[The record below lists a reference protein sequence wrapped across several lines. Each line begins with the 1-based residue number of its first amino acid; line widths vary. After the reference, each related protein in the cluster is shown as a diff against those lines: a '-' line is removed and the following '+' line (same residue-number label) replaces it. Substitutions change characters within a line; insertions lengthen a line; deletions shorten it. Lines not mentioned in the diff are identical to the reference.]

1 MLAIVKYRVDLY
13 FIQSCR
19 TVIPLGSGHSHVH
32 LLLEKIFSL
41 KPQGVK
47 TNISAAFDKLIQI
60 KKRNVAVFVI
70 TDGIDENMGTVLKK
84 ASFRYEIVLI
94 RSGDPMERH
103 IPFRGF
109 LPVKDIETGQEAI
122 IDVRSFKRNKL
133 QNFLEHQAAEQVKLM
148 KKYDIECLDIINHE
162 TFIDDVIRFFRRRM
176 AYLGNLLMNMPEMKD
191 FYDIYQ
197 MWHKPWWQHAAV
209 KYGIAALVVIV
220 LCLVLWCVI
229 TIIIK
234 RRKRQTPWDYAL
246 SSLQVLKDSK
256 FFNESLAPLF
266 YANLTN
272 IIKIYCENRFNF
284 DSMGKTDNELLSYL

>member
-1 MLAIVKYRVDLY
+1 MLSKEILKKIAEIEIHTKRILSSTLMGDSRSAQRGSGFEFNQIRDYYEGDDVRFIDWRASARAGKMLVKEYIEERN
-13 FIQSCR
+13 R
-19 TVIPLGSGHSHVH
+19 TVMILLDMSRSMNFTSQETDKEYMSKQIAAVLALVAGYSKDRVGLILYTDHVEAVIPPGSGHSHVH

-176 AYLGNLLMNMPEMKD
+176 AY
-191 FYDIYQ
+191 
-197 MWHKPWWQHAAV
+197 
-209 KYGIAALVVIV
+209 
-220 LCLVLWCVI
+220 
-229 TIIIK
+229 
-234 RRKRQTPWDYAL
+234 
-246 SSLQVLKDSK
+246 
-256 FFNESLAPLF
+256 
-266 YANLTN
+266 
-272 IIKIYCENRFNF
+272 
-284 DSMGKTDNELLSYL
+284 

>member
-1 MLAIVKYRVDLY
+1 MLSKEIIKKIAEIEIHTKRILSSTLMGDSRSAQRGSGFEFNQIRDYMMGDDVRFIDWRASARADKMLVKEYIEERN
-13 FIQSCR
+13 R
-19 TVIPLGSGHSHVH
+19 TVMILLDMSRSMNFTSQETDKEYMSKQIAAVLALVAGYSKDRVGLILYTDHVEAVIPPGSGHSHVH

-176 AYLGNLLMNMPEMKD
+176 AY
-191 FYDIYQ
+191 
-197 MWHKPWWQHAAV
+197 
-209 KYGIAALVVIV
+209 
-220 LCLVLWCVI
+220 
-229 TIIIK
+229 
-234 RRKRQTPWDYAL
+234 
-246 SSLQVLKDSK
+246 
-256 FFNESLAPLF
+256 
-266 YANLTN
+266 
-272 IIKIYCENRFNF
+272 
-284 DSMGKTDNELLSYL
+284 